1 MTKKVSIILCIVL
14 AIILFALLM
23 CERGNPA
30 GGTDF
35 ISNLFSM
42 AANLL

>member
-1 MTKKVSIILCIVL
+1 MSKKVSIILCIIL
-14 AIILFALLM
+14 AIILFVLLM
-23 CERGNPA
+23 CERSNPA

-42 AANLL
+42 TTGIL